1 MNISKLTI
9 TPLVSKA
16 ESIVIK
22 KPNSETAAMLI
33 KEKLTSQYGFQ
44 KPIRPK
50 MPKFL
55 KGFVNPKT
63 YVGYKIDTY
72 R

>member
-1 MNISKLTI
+1 MNISKLI
-9 TPLVSKA
+9 LTPLVSKTT
-16 ESIVIK
+16 SIVIK
-22 KPNSETAAMLI
+22 KPSPETAAMLI
-33 KEKLTSQYGFQ
+33 NEKLTSRYGFQ

-63 YVGYKIDTY
+63 YVGRKIDTC